1 MKDIFIN
8 NLRLAS
14 RVLVRGWLVDA
25 MKRLMI
31 ATTVLMAAMGAPVL
45 LAQQPPAY
53 PAGQDAAQNEDPAD
67 AGEHGVARVSLVHGA
82 VSVTRGDAAEPAAST
97 VNAPLVTADRI
108 ATGEGS
114 RAEVQF
120 DSVNLIRLAPN
131 TDVRMGDL
139 QYRRYLL
146 QLMQGTVTF
155 RVLRDN
161 DAKVEVSTPS
171 VSLIPL
177 RAGIYRVTVRPD
189 GTSEMTVRAG
199 EAELLS
205 PSGSER
211 LAAGQTLLSRGPA
224 SDPEFMTTAAIPVD
238 EWDHWN
244 AERDRAFERYGE
256 TARYASPDIY
266 GTEELSGHGR
276 WIWDAPYGWVWTPN
290 GVGADWAPYRDGRWD
305 YVNYYGWSW
314 VSYDPWGW
322 APYHYGRW
330 YRGNFGWGWYPGVIG
345 PRHYWRPALVGFFG
359 FGSPGFG
366 ASFGFGSSGFGY
378 GHVGWVPLAPY
389 EAYRPWYGRG
399 YGGRGV
405 NVIANINVY
414 NSYRNA
420 RHENAITGLR
430 AGDFGRVAVGRNA
443 FVRPAHAEL
452 SRAGMVNGG
461 LPFGPSRG
469 GGFDSGRA
477 GGVIPRSG
485 DGFNRSS
492 GGGFDN
498 GGFGRGGFG
507 RGGFNSGGWRRP
519 DAQTGGG
526 DRGNGGFRGFAPQRE
541 PQPVRISP
549 PIVNERP
556 NVGGRDNRAPRRE
569 FDGFGGFR
577 RGGDGGG
584 FGAPPASS
592 IERGPQGG
600 APQGGSPQDRAP
612 RGGGPEGGGRFDNPR
627 GGSREGGA
635 APSGPGFDR
644 GGFGRGGFGGRGGG
658 NPGGGGPG
666 AGPGGRGGGFGGGG
680 FGGGGFG
687 GGGRGGGNPGGG
699 GGRGGGGG
707 QGGGRGR

>member
-1 MKDIFIN
+1 MN
-8 NLRLAS
+8 
-14 RVLVRGWLVDA
+14 A
-25 MKRLMI
+25 MKRLTI
-31 ATTVLMAAMGAPVL
+31 AMTVLMAAIGAPMLVH
-45 LAQQPPAY
+45 AQQPPAY

-67 AGEHGVARVSLVHGA
+67 AGEHGVARVSLVNGS
-82 VSVTRGDAAEPAAST
+82 VSVTRGDASEPAAST
-97 VNAPLVTADRI
+97 VNSPLVTADRI

-120 DSVNLIRLAPN
+120 DASHVIRLAPN
-131 TDVRMGDL
+131 TEVRMGDL
-139 QYRRYLL
+139 QYHRYLV
-146 QLMQGTVTF
+146 QLMQGTTTF
-155 RVLRDN
+155 RVLRDSSS
-161 DAKVEVSTPS
+161 DSSAKVEVSTPS

-189 GTSEMTVRAG
+189 GTSEITVRGG

-224 SDPEFMTTAAIPVD
+224 SDSEFMTAAAIPAD

-244 AERDRAFERYGE
+244 AERDRAFEHYGE

-266 GTEELSGHGR
+266 GTEELAGHGR

-290 GVGADWAPYRDGRWD
+290 GVSADWAPYRDGRWD

-366 ASFGFGSSGFGY
+366 ASFGFGSGGFGY

-405 NVIANINVY
+405 NVISNINVY

-469 GGFDSGRA
+469 GGFDNGRA
-477 GGVIPRSG
+477 GGVVPRSG
-485 DGFNRSS
+485 EGFNRGA
-492 GGGFDN
+492 GGGFDS
-498 GGFGRGGFG
+498 GGFN
-507 RGGFNSGGWRRP
+507 RGGFNRGGWRRP
-519 DAQTGGG
+519 DAQAGGG

-556 NVGGRDNRAPRRE
+556 NAGGRDNRAPRRE
-569 FDGFGGFR
+569 FDGFGGPR
-577 RGGDGGG
+577 QGRDGGG
-584 FGAPPASS
+584 FGAPPAPTM
-592 IERGPQGG
+592 ERGPQGG
-600 APQGGSPQDRAP
+600 PPQGGPPQGRAP
-612 RGGGPEGGGRFDNPR
+612 QGGGRFDNPR

-635 APSGPGFDR
+635 APAGPGVDRGSVDR

-658 NPGGGGPG
+658 NPGGVNPGG
-666 AGPGGRGGGFGGGG
+666 AGP
-680 FGGGGFG
+680 
-687 GGGRGGGNPGGG
+687 GGGNPGGG
-699 GGRGGGGG
+699 AEHVL
-707 QGGGRGR
+707 